1 MQNKLAKLL
10 AVLLSITFVVGGFVL
25 TGGHSDDTIAT
36 PTDLD
41 PIPDPDPEPEPE
53 PDPDPVYGSV
63 TVNKQLVG
71 DIWHIRCDYM
81 DGTDFH
87 AGGGIWKRDL
97 ISNPEGE
104 LSQEGHRS
112 NKCGN
117 DDNWVIWVGTDG
129 TPYRM
134 DEIKSGATGGTL
146 PTVIYSPRYNLTT
159 DEIRNMSVDDTDMIW
174 RYSQNFIDVMNWSDI
189 RIGQRMYW
197 TTASGG
203 HVWYHTG
210 IPYKSTPTFVLFVD
224 NVGYPLVAGGSVEI
238 ADLLP
243 GIHEITENADASYYL
258 GEVTSSGDITS
269 QDGWTVTIEIDDGED
284 VSVNWPNVVLTPN
297 PTTSPKPPNPPVVVT
312 PTPTPEPTVT
322 PTPEP
327 TETPIPE
334 PTESPTPEPTE
345 TPTPTPVITKE
356 PSPTPEITP
365 TPTVEITATPAPT
378 PTPKPT
384 PSPTVRVTPSPTP
397 APTPTPEPTKPV
409 ITSVPI
415 PEVPD
420 GYKKPKA
427 PRGVFEMIED
437 YLTALGIDVMIN
449 HAGDCFD

>member
-203 HVWYHTG
+203 HVWS
-210 IPYKSTPTFVLFVD
+210 KKL
-224 NVGYPLVAGGSVEI
+224 PLV
-238 ADLLP
+238 L
-243 GIHEITENADASYYL
+243 
-258 GEVTSSGDITS
+258 
-269 QDGWTVTIEIDDGED
+269 
-284 VSVNWPNVVLTPN
+284 
-297 PTTSPKPPNPPVVVT
+297 PPNETGPLDFRT
-312 PTPTPEPTVT
+312 H
-322 PTPEP
+322 
-327 TETPIPE
+327 TE
-334 PTESPTPEPTE
+334 ESPTSMYLLNVPP
-345 TPTPTPVITKE
+345 PVRMTVGGLTIAT
-356 PSPTPEITP
+356 SPGCGL
-365 TPTVEITATPAPT
+365 
-378 PTPKPT
+378 
-384 PSPTVRVTPSPTP
+384 
-397 APTPTPEPTKPV
+397 
-409 ITSVPI
+409 SVPS
-415 PEVPD
+415 D
-420 GYKKPKA
+420 W
-427 PRGVFEMIED
+427 
-437 YLTALGIDVMIN
+437 
-449 HAGDCFD
+449 